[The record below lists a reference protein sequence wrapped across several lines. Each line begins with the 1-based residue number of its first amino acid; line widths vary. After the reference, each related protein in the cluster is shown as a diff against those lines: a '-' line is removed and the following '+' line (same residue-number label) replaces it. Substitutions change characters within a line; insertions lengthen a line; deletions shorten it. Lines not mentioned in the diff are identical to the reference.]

1 MIHNDALKQLDL
13 LVKRAAPPL
22 LEVAR
27 DASREEPVL
36 APGERVQA
44 YVLASLP
51 NGRFHVLIKDQVL
64 DMNLPPNT
72 QPGEA
77 LDLAVIKTEPR
88 LTFAVA
94 ADIQRAI
101 ERSPADVR
109 LSDASKYLG
118 NLLARTPADS
128 SSSRLAVQAAPL
140 LATASDLGD
149 TALLAGKLQNSLS
162 GSGVFFESHQAEWV
176 SGQRTLQQL
185 LGEPQ
190 ARFGQTGSPLSVARQ
205 TPMPAPAASTTLF
218 SGEPYQPSANSS
230 ATKPATS
237 LVTLSVPP
245 AAMQSEAGDAPVAAP
260 VGQTASMATTKP
272 AAAFQTGPAA
282 MLLPGQSVDE
292 QIVQQTAQP
301 ELPAL
306 PGTQMPP
313 EPASADGAEPLPV
326 RAALQ
331 PVSQENLPVGE
342 PLPEMA
348 GAEYPSP
355 AVTSAAAMPL
365 DGQTERLSDMADA
378 QLPAE
383 SHLQPAAD
391 RLAPPAAGQTTVK
404 AREPDVLADVA
415 PDQASLT
422 PAARGLGP
430 SGDIAAEPA
439 VSRPLSPG
447 EVQQLRELVQQQLH
461 CLDTRQLA
469 WQGLAWPNQ
478 MMDWTVEERDAR
490 PGADPEAQ
498 AGWFSRLHLELPRLG
513 GVTASIALQGG
524 QFRIHFD
531 ASPETAEVLRDAQSV
546 LASRFAA
553 AGLSL
558 LGATVD
564 HEQR

>member
-44 YVLASLP
+44 HVLASLP

-260 VGQTASMATTKP
+260 VGQTASMATTK
-272 AAAFQTGPAA
+272 
-282 MLLPGQSVDE
+282 
-292 QIVQQTAQP
+292 
-301 ELPAL
+301 
-306 PGTQMPP
+306 
-313 EPASADGAEPLPV
+313 PASADGAEPLPV

>member
-44 YVLASLP
+44 HVLASLP

-205 TPMPAPAASTTLF
+205 TPMPA
-218 SGEPYQPSANSS
+218 
-230 ATKPATS
+230 
-237 LVTLSVPP
+237 
-245 AAMQSEAGDAPVAAP
+245 
-260 VGQTASMATTKP
+260 
-272 AAAFQTGPAA
+272 PAA